1 MLKRIDGNLCSKE
14 VSKEVK
20 MTISASPSP
29 QQGASLNHRLHS
41 FDFAKGILIVL
52 MVLVHVL
59 DFYGSAETQ
68 ESFIGSSINF
78 LASWQVAAW
87 FVFIMGM
94 FITYSPHQPLLIG
107 LKRAL
112 GLFTLGYVLN
122 FARGTMP
129 MWLSLQTGLVTQ
141 EELGSYT
148 PTTEFFIADI
158 LQFAGFALACC
169 LLVKD
174 LLPEP
179 KHWLISALLVTF
191 ASPSI
196 WDTSTGWIYIDSV
209 LKLLFGNVNQG
220 AMFPLFPWLAYPLVG
235 MAFGHWLRK
244 SSNIREFFQKSFWIG
259 TAIIAVGLP
268 ITITDTAYHMASN
281 MRPGPGM
288 VISLT
293 GGALVFLWLC
303 QRLTENHSA
312 NRFVTLLCFWGRNV
326 TTYYVIQWLLIGWG
340 LMLVGSQ
347 QLPQIA
353 AISAMLVVMALS
365 HFGVLLWLKI
375 HNVRSMK
382 IA

>member
-1 MLKRIDGNLCSKE
+1 
-14 VSKEVK
+14 
-20 MTISASPSP
+20 MTISATTPIR
-29 QQGASLNHRLHS
+29 ASQPANERLLT
-41 FDFAKGILIVL
+41 FDFARGILIIL

-59 DFYGSAETQ
+59 DFYGDTSTR
-68 ESFIGSSINF
+68 ESLVGSTIRL
-78 LASWQVAAW
+78 LANWQVAAW

-94 FITYSPHQPLLIG
+94 FITYSGQQSLSTG

-112 GLFTLGYVLN
+112 GLFALGYALN
-122 FARGTMP
+122 IARGSIP
-129 MWLSLQTGLVTQ
+129 MWLSLQFGLVTQ
-141 EELGSYT
+141 EQLGSYT
-148 PTTEFFIADI
+148 PTTEFFIVDI
-158 LQFAGFALACC
+158 LQFAGLALACC
-169 LLVKD
+169 LLVKH

-244 SSNIREFFQKSFWIG
+244 SCNIREFFQKSLWVG

-303 QRLTENHSA
+303 QRLTENQSA
-312 NRFVTLLCFWGRNV
+312 NRFVSLLCFWGRNV